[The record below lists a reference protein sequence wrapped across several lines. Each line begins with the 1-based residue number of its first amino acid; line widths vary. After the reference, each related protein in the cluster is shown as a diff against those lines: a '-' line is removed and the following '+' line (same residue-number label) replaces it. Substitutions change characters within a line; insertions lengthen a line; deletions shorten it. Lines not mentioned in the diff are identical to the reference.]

1 VLVLY
6 KADIIFILAITLL
19 LTITTYSQA
28 QNKCD
33 TTICD
38 KVCQLLAVGQ
48 WFSSGTLVSATNK
61 NDCQD
66 TTEILLKTI
75 AGTF

>member
-48 WFSSGTLVSATNK
+48 WFSPGTVSATNK
-61 NDCQD
+61 NDCHD